1 MNIKQ
6 HHHVTQRDISKAGS
20 VVTSTGL
27 NDTYREVLDFALRY
41 KLRCARRD
49 GRNPQLPATMT
60 DALLRLVIAGQAG
73 RMAPEKLK
81 RMIVSAS
88 SRSMSHRSWQ
98 IEPGAEQRAGL
109 LAGSSRLVRTG

>member
-1 MNIKQ
+1 MSTKQ
-6 HHHVTQRDISKAGS
+6 HHHVIQREICEAGS
-20 VVTSTGL
+20 VVTGTAL

-49 GRNPQLPATMT
+49 GRNPQLPATII
-60 DALLRLVIAGQAG
+60 DALLRLVTAGQAG

-109 LAGSSRLVRTG
+109 LAGSSRRVRTG